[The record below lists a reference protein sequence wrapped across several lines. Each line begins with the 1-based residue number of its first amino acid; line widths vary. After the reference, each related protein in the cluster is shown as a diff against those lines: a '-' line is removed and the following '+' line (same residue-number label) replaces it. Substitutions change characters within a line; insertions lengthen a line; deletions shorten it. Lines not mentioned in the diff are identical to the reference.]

1 MIIKAISKL
10 LVLTCLVIIAP
21 FLYLFMILIRGI
33 YLVLIMVR
41 DLADN
46 LAKAIRSFRDYLLSK
61 LEDN

>member
-1 MIIKAISKL
+1 MIIKAISNL
-10 LVLTCLVIIAP
+10 LVLTCLVILAP

-46 LAKAIRSFRDYLLSK
+46 LAKAIRDTYY
-61 LEDN
+61 